1 MSDKR
6 PTVDPEQVRQ
16 LHLFSPLDDPQFQQI
31 LATTRCITL
40 DEGARL
46 FDMGQP
52 AERFYLLLKGQ
63 VKLFRV
69 SPEGNEKIIEL
80 MGPGKLFAE
89 AVAFLPEK
97 RYPVNA
103 AALSHSVLYSFDNN
117 TLLNLLRGSNE
128 LCLVL
133 LGKLSQRLHFQVNE
147 IDKLTLQN
155 ATLRV
160 VGYLLERL
168 PNPRAESAVI
178 DLAVPKQ
185 SIASRLSITPETFS
199 RILNSLARA
208 GIITLQGRSVGI
220 HDTRRLREFAHQV
233 TPLSASMR

>member
-6 PTVDPEQVRQ
+6 LAVDPERVRQ
-16 LHLFSPLDDPQFQQI
+16 LQFFSILDDQQLQQV
-31 LATTRCITL
+31 LATTRVISL
-40 DEGARL
+40 DEGGRL
-46 FDMGQP
+46 FDLGQP

-63 VKLFRV
+63 IKLFRV
-69 SPEGNEKIIEL
+69 SPEGHEKIIEL

-89 AVAFLPEK
+89 AVPFLPQK

-103 AALSHSVLYSFDNN
+103 AALTDSVLYGFDNN
-117 TLLNLLRGSNE
+117 TLLTLLRGSND

-133 LGKLSQRLHFQVNE
+133 LGKLSMRLHQQVNE

-168 PNPRAESAVI
+168 PNSRAESAVI

-208 GIITLQGRSVGI
+208 GIVTLQGRSVGI
-220 HDTRRLREFAHQV
+220 HDTARLREFAHQV